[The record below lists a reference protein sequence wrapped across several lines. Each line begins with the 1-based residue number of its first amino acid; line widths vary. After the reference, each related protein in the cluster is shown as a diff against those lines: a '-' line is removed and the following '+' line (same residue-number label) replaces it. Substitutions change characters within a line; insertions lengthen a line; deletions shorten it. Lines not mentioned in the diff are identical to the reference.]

1 MKTHVPKTAEF
12 GELVL
17 AAFDGAA
24 HYSTDPLVVARLA
37 PAAVSLMLWHTRTE
51 AFLPPQRTTG
61 AKAPD
66 PSQWA

>member
-1 MKTHVPKTAEF
+1 MKTHVPETAEF

-37 PAAVSLMLWHTRTE
+37 AA
-51 AFLPPQRTTG
+51 APPQRTTG
-61 AKAPD
+61 AKAAD